1 MGNDL
6 DMEKVKAFF
15 KKVGSIMYDLFI
27 ASNRW
32 KHLIAGCIVYLAVMV
47 SMSIWTPFD
56 PVTWQCAFGSTIAS
70 LIVMMAL
77 EYKDKAHG
85 GLFDWKDIL
94 AGVTVPIV
102 GDIVIIFLKIFSNP
116 I

>member
-1 MGNDL
+1 MKKFID
-6 DMEKVKAFF
+6 FI

-32 KHLIAGCIVYLAVMV
+32 KHLIAGGIVYLAVMV

-56 PVTWQCAFGSTIAS
+56 PVTWQCAFGSTIAT
-70 LIVMMAL
+70 LIVMLAL

-85 GLFDWKDIL
+85 GLFDCKDIL

>member
-1 MGNDL
+1 
-6 DMEKVKAFF
+6 MEKVKAFF
-15 KKVGSIMYDLFI
+15 KKVYDLFI

-56 PVTWQCAFGSTIAS
+56 PVTWQCAFGSTIAT
-70 LIVMMAL
+70 LIVMVAL

-94 AGVTVPIV
+94 AGVTVPLLI
-102 GDIVIIFLKIFSNP
+102 DIAVVIMIICK
-116 I
+116 

>member
-1 MGNDL
+1 
-6 DMEKVKAFF
+6 MEKVKAFF

-32 KHLIAGCIVYLAVMV
+32 KHLIAGGIVYLAVMV
-47 SMSIWTPFD
+47 SMSIWNPFD
-56 PVTWQCAFGSTIAS
+56 PVAWQYAFGSTIAT
-70 LIVMMAL
+70 LIVMMTL

-94 AGVTVPIV
+94 AGVTLAVLL
-102 GDIVIIFLKIFSNP
+102 DIVIVIMIIFK
-116 I
+116 

>member
-15 KKVGSIMYDLFI
+15 KKVGSIVYDLFI

-32 KHLIAGCIVYLAVMV
+32 KHLIAGGIVYLAVMV

-56 PVTWQCAFGSTIAS
+56 PVTWQCAYGSTIAT
-70 LIVMMAL
+70 LIVMVAL

-85 GLFDWKDIL
+85 GLFDWKDIF
-94 AGVTVPIV
+94 AGVTSALVLDLV
-102 GDIVIIFLKIFSNP
+102 VIFMCK
-116 I
+116 

>member
-32 KHLIAGCIVYLAVMV
+32 KHLIAGGIVYLAVMV

-56 PVTWQCAFGSTIAS
+56 PVAWQCAYGSTIAT
-70 LIVMMAL
+70 LIVMVAL

-94 AGVTVPIV
+94 AGVISALVL
-102 GDIVIIFLKIFSNP
+102 DLVIILWK
-116 I
+116 